1 MNHIDCEQCEGR
13 IQNTRPSPGQYVD
26 CPHCGHR
33 FIPKP
38 ENENRISGKARE
50 PIHNVSEC
58 SSLHVTRIE
67 SMSKAV
73 EQSRRRCFADRKPA
87 DTRVHHLIGTRP
99 VDGDRD
105 RLKAAVEAS
114 HVLVDEAIALDP
126 RLAKKAQWLRRDE
139 GEHCDT
145 ALLAQGDDQPF
156 YKRTRNIIND
166 ETNAG
171 EPLHIVIS
179 TDSNHINPGTA
190 AAFIATVRIV
200 QQFVPVHVWW
210 QGSWLSDPNKYPQ
223 VGFVFHV
230 PLVQG
235 DMDFSRLEFCIADQ
249 TRDIFSNVLSI
260 TYCVHEFR
268 ETNAAC
274 GFRADRSYLPEHA
287 DDPHTHFIAHSGIT
301 PDAESIAGQAA
312 RWLGL
317 PSQWAVKYVQSAS
330 ETGALQQM
338 PEPKI
343 PYRETRTRDQIE
355 RDEREMAGWR
365 EREANRAKQEAR
377 NRLKSTT

>member
-1 MNHIDCEQCEGR
+1 MNHIDCEKCDGR
-13 IQNTRPSPGQYVD
+13 IQNAKPSSGQYID

-38 ENENRISGKARE
+38 ENENRIGGKTRE
-50 PIHNVSEC
+50 PIHEVFEC
-58 SSLHVTRIE
+58 TSLHVTCIE

-73 EQSRRRCFADRKPA
+73 EQSRRHCFADRKPA
-87 DTRVHHLIGTRP
+87 DTQIHRLIGTKP
-99 VDGDRD
+99 VDGDPD
-105 RLKAAVEAS
+105 RLKTAVEAS
-114 HVLVDEAIALDP
+114 HVLVDEAIALDR

-156 YKRTRNIIND
+156 YQRTRNIIND
-166 ETNAG
+166 ETKAG

-179 TDSNHINPGTA
+179 TDSDKIDPGTA

-210 QGSWLSDPNKYPQ
+210 QGAWLSDPTKCPQ

-230 PLVQG
+230 PLVQD
-235 DMDFSRLEFCIADQ
+235 DMDFSRLEFCLADP
-249 TRDIFSNVLSI
+249 TRDLFSNRLSLS
-260 TYCVHEFR
+260 YCVLEFG
-268 ETNAAC
+268 ETNSAC
-274 GFRADRSYLPEHA
+274 GFRAERSYLPEHE

-317 PSQWAVKYVQSAS
+317 PSQWTVKYDQSTN
-330 ETGALQQM
+330 ETGALQTM
-338 PEPKI
+338 
-343 PYRETRTRDQIE
+343 
-355 RDEREMAGWR
+355 
-365 EREANRAKQEAR
+365 
-377 NRLKSTT
+377 LV

>member
-1 MNHIDCEQCEGR
+1 
-13 IQNTRPSPGQYVD
+13 
-26 CPHCGHR
+26 
-33 FIPKP
+33 
-38 ENENRISGKARE
+38 
-50 PIHNVSEC
+50 
-58 SSLHVTRIE
+58 
-67 SMSKAV
+67 MSKAV

-87 DTRVHHLIGTRP
+87 DTQVHHFIGTKP
-99 VDGDRD
+99 VDGDQN

-114 HVLVDEAIALDP
+114 HALVDEAIALDS

-145 ALLAQGDDQPF
+145 ALLAMGDDQPF
-156 YKRTRNIIND
+156 YKRIRNIVND

-171 EPLHIVIS
+171 EPLRIVIS
-179 TDSNHINPGTA
+179 TDSNKINPGAA

-210 QGSWLSDPNKYPQ
+210 QGSWLSDPNQCPQ

-235 DMDFSRLEFCIADQ
+235 DMDFSRLEFCIADPL
-249 TRDIFSNVLSI
+249 RDTFSNVLSL

-274 GFRADRSYLPEHA
+274 GFRAERSYLPEHE

-317 PSQWAVKYVQSAS
+317 PSQWAARYVESAS
-330 ETGALQQM
+330 ETGALQKM
-338 PEPKI
+338 PEPQS

-355 RDEREMAGWR
+355 RDQREMADWR
-365 EREANRAKQEAR
+365 EREANRTKREAR
-377 NRLKSTT
+377 NRLQSTT